1 MAFRVARRLGG
12 VPAGAAA
19 AGAYAVAPWML
30 RNSAMGN
37 SEGLLVA
44 LGLAAVDR
52 HLAGRT
58 RHAFL
63 FGLGAALLRPEAW
76 PFIGLYGVWLF
87 WRDPGARRLVAAAFV
102 ALPVLWLLPELW
114 GSGDLLRAAHRAHN
128 PRANSAA
135 FSDDPIR
142 EVVRQFGAMLTP
154 ALWAGLGALV
164 AMMALRLGSGRRERR
179 AALGLALAAAVWVGE
194 VAVMTNDGFS
204 GNSRYLIMP
213 AAVVCVLAGTGL
225 GWLIRALPARWFGER
240 IRGRGGLRRGR
251 RRLRRAEREPPRRG
265 PCVGLLPGPSHRR
278 PRGRHR
284 AGRWTRSPEGLR
296 DGLHR
301 RLPGALRGLA
311 AQRAHDERA
320 LRQRARRRPAP
331 GACGGAAVADDERQL
346 PGSAD
351 RQHRRRGGREDVRD
365 LRRLA
370 HRGAL
375 RVSAAAPSVT
385 RPRARIARLGTA
397 RLAVSLP
404 KSLLVLAFLVGLSL
418 ALRTQAIH
426 ARFWIDEGLSVGIS
440 SHPLGDIPG
449 VLRKDGSPP
458 LYYLILKLWMSVFGS
473 GEADTHALSVAF
485 AIFTV
490 PAAWLGGRALFGDRA
505 AWIAALLAAINPF
518 LTYYSQETR
527 MYALVALLSTVVTAT
542 FVVTF
547 VQGRRA
553 WLPVFSVSL
562 ALIAYA
568 HNWGLFL
575 AVGTVAALVPIWRQ
589 AADRRAVVRD
599 ALLAYAITAV
609 LYLPWLPILI
619 SQAKHTGA
627 PWAEAPDFQDIL
639 NGLANLCGG
648 AAPAMA
654 FALGAGFGLST
665 ILAGA
670 AALSARP
677 GGALGGHHGRHGPG
691 ARVAGLAGL
700 AGLVEPLLL
709 GLRRPGAAP
718 RRRRAGPRR
727 PAGPRRHRDPR
738 RLLVQPAHRSA
749 RHQEQRPHG
758 RRPDPRPPRAQA
770 TWSSPSTPSRV
781 RSCTTTCPRT
791 SGCAGPMR
799 WARSTT
805 RWSST
810 GATRWTASRRPS
822 RRPPS
827 DSLVATLKPGQ
838 KILAIF
844 PIIRTARWGAPWTSE
859 VRKRSAQW
867 QRVLDRDKRLSR
879 TLVAPVTEGKP
890 LPKGVRAVLY
900 ERK

>member
-30 RNSAMGN
+30 RNSALGN

-63 FGLGAALLRPEAW
+63 FGIGAALLRPEAW
-76 PFIGLYGVWLF
+76 PLIGLYGLWLF
-87 WRDPGARRLVAAAFV
+87 WRDPGARKLVAAAFV

-142 EVVRQFGAMLTP
+142 EVVRQFGDDAHAGAVDRP
-154 ALWAGLGALV
+154 GGARRDDGAAPGLGPPRAPRRHRPRAGRRGVGRRGRRDDQRRLQRQRPLPDHAGGGRLRAGRDGHRLADPGPARALV
-164 AMMALRLGSGRRERR
+164 RER
-179 AALGLALAAAVWVGE
+179 
-194 VAVMTNDGFS
+194 
-204 GNSRYLIMP
+204 
-213 AAVVCVLAGTGL
+213 
-225 GWLIRALPARWFGER
+225 ARR
-240 IRGRGGLRRGR
+240 RGGLRRGR
-251 RRLRRAEREPPRRG
+251 HRLRRAERDRLDA
-265 PCVGLLPGPSHRR
+265 V
-278 PRGRHR
+278 R
-284 AGRWTRSPEGLR
+284 ASVYYQARLT
-296 DGLHR
+296 DGLAGAIAQAGGPD
-301 RLPGALRGLA
+301 RLKACGTTYTGAFQVPSVAWLLNEHTTAVRSA
-311 AQRAHDERA
+311 S
-320 LRQRARRRPAP
+320 AP
-331 GACGGAAVADDERQL
+331 GDAPPQVPARGAAVADDERQ
-346 PGSAD
+346 PPAFPAIESIGGEAAVKTFAISGGW
-351 RQHRRRGGREDVRD
+351 RIVGRCGERRSTEV
-365 LRRLA
+365 A
-370 HRGAL
+370 
-375 RVSAAAPSVT
+375 

-527 MYALVALLSTVVTAT
+527 MYALVALLSTIVTAT

-575 AVGTVAALVPIWRQ
+575 AIGTVAALVPIYRQ

-619 SQAKHTGA
+619 SQAQHTGA
-627 PWAEAPDFQDIL
+627 PWAERPTFQAIL
-639 NGLANLCGG
+639 NGLANLLGG

-670 AALSARP
+670 RRSPRARAALSVAIMGLTTLAVAWLASQASPAWSNRYFSVFMGP
-677 GGALGGHHGRHGPG
+677 VLLLGA
-691 ARVAGLAGL
+691 AGLARGGRL
-700 AGLVEPLLL
+700 GLVVIAILVAFWFNPRTGVLDTKSDAHTVAVLTRDRLERGDMVVAIHPEQGPVMHYYLPQNI
-709 GLRRPGAAP
+709 GLRWADAMGPVKDPLVFDWRDALDRLKAAKP
-718 RRRRAGPRR
+718 
-727 PAGPRRHRDPR
+727 
-738 RLLVQPAHRSA
+738 
-749 RHQEQRPHG
+749 
-758 RRPDPRPPRAQA
+758 
-770 TWSSPSTPSRV
+770 TP
-781 RSCTTTCPRT
+781 TED
-791 SGCAGPMR
+791 A
-799 WARSTT
+799 
-805 RWSST
+805 
-810 GATRWTASRRPS
+810 
-822 RRPPS
+822 
-827 DSLVATLKPGQ
+827 LVATLKPGE

-879 TLVAPVTEGKP
+879 TLAAPVTEGRP